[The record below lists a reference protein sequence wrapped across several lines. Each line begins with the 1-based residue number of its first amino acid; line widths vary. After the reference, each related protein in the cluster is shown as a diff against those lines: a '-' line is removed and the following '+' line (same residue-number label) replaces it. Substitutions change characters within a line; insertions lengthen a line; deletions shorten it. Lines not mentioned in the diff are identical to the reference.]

1 MKTLVRKC
9 RCLCPQCVLVFMILM
24 GSMVF
29 CSCKNDIETINA
41 LTNEI
46 KLPDQSGFNIEISYT
61 DSGRLQGKIYAPE
74 VNKFDRAEEPYIE
87 FPKGM
92 KVVFYDSLERPTSYI
107 RANYAIY
114 YEKKQLWEARN
125 QVVAEN
131 QIKGEKLETEQMFW
145 DQQAE
150 RIYSEKFT
158 RLTNSDGISY
168 GEGGFESRQDMSKWR
183 LKGSSGTL
191 NVSQDNTPG
200 PK

>member
-1 MKTLVRKC
+1 MKTREMKC
-9 RCLCPQCVLVFMILM
+9 RAITRCILPVIILM
-24 GSMVF
+24 VSFV
-29 CSCKNDIETINA
+29 SCKNDIETINA
-41 LTNEI
+41 LNNEI
-46 KLPDQSGFNIEISYT
+46 QLPDQSGFNIEITYT
-61 DSGRLQGKIYAPE
+61 DSGKLKGKIYAPE
-74 VNKFDRAEEPYIE
+74 VNKYDRGEEPYVE

-92 KVVFYDSLERPTSYI
+92 KVMFYDSLERSTSYI

-131 QIKGEKLETEQMFW
+131 EVSGDKLETEQMFW
-145 DQQAE
+145 DQKEE

-191 NVSQDNTPG
+191 NVNNENITG
-200 PK
+200 PE

>member
-1 MKTLVRKC
+1 
-9 RCLCPQCVLVFMILM
+9 M
-24 GSMVF
+24 GSFV
-29 CSCKNDIETINA
+29 SCKNDIETINA
-41 LTNEI
+41 LNNEI
-46 KLPDQSGFNIEISYT
+46 KLPDQSGFNIEITYT
-61 DSGRLQGKIYAPE
+61 DSGKIQGKIHAPE
-74 VNKFDRAEEPYIE
+74 VNKYDRGEEPYVE

-92 KVVFYDSLERPTSYI
+92 KVIFYDSLERPTSYI
-107 RANYAIY
+107 KANYAIY

-131 QIKGEKLETEQMFW
+131 LVNHDKLETEQMFW
-145 DQQAE
+145 DQKE
-150 RIYSEKFT
+150 EKIYSEKFT

-191 NVSQDNTPG
+191 NVNNDNINNG

>member
-1 MKTLVRKC
+1 MKTREMTC
-9 RCLCPQCVLVFMILM
+9 RALARCILPVIILM
-24 GSMVF
+24 GSFV
-29 CSCKNDIETINA
+29 SCKNDIETINA
-41 LTNEI
+41 LNNEI
-46 KLPDQSGFNIEISYT
+46 KLPDQSGFNIEITYT
-61 DSGRLQGKIYAPE
+61 DSGKVQGKINAPE
-74 VNKFDRAEEPYIE
+74 VNKYDRGEEPYVE

-92 KVVFYDSLERPTSYI
+92 KVMFYDSLERPTSI
-107 RANYAIY
+107 IKANYAIY

-131 QIKGEKLETEQMFW
+131 LVNHDKLETEQMFW
-145 DQQAE
+145 DQKEE

-191 NVSQDNTPG
+191 NVNNDNI
-200 PK
+200 